1 MRITM
6 TLLAATLVGALAACQ
21 PTATDTPVAA
31 EDGSTPNAPAAA
43 APVEPAPATATP
55 PPQAGP
61 DGDRDLAAWDGYDA
75 MKLGM
80 SEAQVRAAW
89 GADLKGD
96 APMEGSSC
104 FHLSPSWV
112 KVPAEFALMF
122 ENDKFVRYSVESP
135 DLLAPGGGKVG
146 ISRADIEALYPG
158 NIEEQPHK
166 YTDGHYLRIANGAN
180 VLIFEVDAA
189 GKVTEWRV
197 GVPPQV
203 DYVEGC
209 S

>member
-1 MRITM
+1 MRLTM
-6 TLLAATLVGALAACQ
+6 TLLAATLACAVAACQ
-21 PTATDTPVAA
+21 PAATDTPVAA
-31 EDGSTPNAPAAA
+31 EGTSTPNAPVSP

-55 PPQAGP
+55 PLQAAP
-61 DGDRDLAAWDGYDA
+61 DSDRGLAAWDGYDA

-96 APMEGSSC
+96 TPMERSSC

-122 ENDKFVRYSVESP
+122 ENGKFVRYSVESP
-135 DLLAPGGGKVG
+135 ELLAPGGGKVG
-146 ISRADIEALYPG
+146 MSRADIEALYPG
-158 NIEEQPHK
+158 KIEEQPHK
-166 YTDGHYLRIANGAN
+166 YVDGQYLRIANGAN